1 MVGSPLFCELTRNA
15 CFGLLADR
23 CKIDTTSMN
32 LSLLTFISAAG
43 FSAVLAPLV
52 GILARWLGIVDHPDG
67 QRKLHVQVVPL
78 TGGPTVF
85 LSIVAAIGATM
96 VVFPNVLNS
105 TEGDLRFLFSLT
117 GASLLIVFLGILDD
131 RFSIRGRQKLVG
143 QFLAAL
149 IMVPSGIMIHSVT
162 LFGYPI
168 EFGDLSAFVTVFWI
182 LGAINALN
190 LIDGVDGLASTTG
203 IVLSLSVA
211 AVTFILGGRPDGLL
225 ISLALAG
232 SLTGFLVYNFPPAKM
247 FLGDSGSML
256 IGLLLG
262 CVALKCSVKQ
272 YAAVALIMPTAIWAI
287 PIFDVAMA
295 IVRRRLTGRS
305 IYATDRG
312 HLHHCLARQGH
323 SGSRLLL
330 IVGSLCSLTGVGA
343 IAAAAFNNELIAI
356 VGVLTAII
364 LLVVTRSFGHAELTL
379 LSNRVRRFAGS
390 LVRRPD
396 GERPVLHREQVQL
409 HGKHKWESL
418 WDLLTEFAEERQL
431 DAIELMVNLPS
442 VGEEYHATWRTRS
455 VSEHNEAWRSEIP
468 LIIDGIRAGHIKL
481 VGEAGNGVFCDWMG
495 EIVSGLR
502 PVEEHLREVIA
513 RLLTHSGAATESIR
527 DSPSVRKLPE
537 LADNVPG

>member
-1 MVGSPLFCELTRNA
+1 
-15 CFGLLADR
+15 
-23 CKIDTTSMN
+23 MN
-32 LSLLTFISAAG
+32 LSLLTFIAAAA

-52 GILARWLGIVDHPDG
+52 GIVARWLGIVDRPDG
-67 QRKLHVQVVPL
+67 QRKLHAQVVPL

-85 LSIVAAIGATM
+85 LSIVAAIGATIF
-96 VVFPNVLNS
+96 VFPDVLKS
-105 TEGDLRFLFSLT
+105 TEGDARFLLSLT

-131 RFSIRGRQKLVG
+131 RFGIRGRQKLAG
-143 QFLAAL
+143 QFLVAL
-149 IMVPSGIMIHSVT
+149 IMVPSGIMIQRVT

-232 SLTGFLVYNFPPAKM
+232 SLTGFLVYNFPPARM

-262 CVALKCSVKQ
+262 SVALKCSVKQ

-390 LVRRPD
+390 LFRRAD
-396 GERPVLHREQVQL
+396 GPKPLLHREQVQL
-409 HGKHKWESL
+409 HGKHKWESV
-418 WDLLTEFAEERQL
+418 WDMLTEFAEQRQL
-431 DAIELMVNLPS
+431 DVVELMIHLPS

-455 VSEHNEAWRSEIP
+455 LGKHNEAWRSEIP
-468 LIIDGIRAGHIKL
+468 LVIDGVRAGHIKFS
-481 VGEAGNGVFCDWMG
+481 GDAGNGPFCGWMG
-495 EIVSGLR
+495 EIAIGLR
-502 PVEEHLREVIA
+502 PVEDHLREVIG
-513 RLLTHSGAATESIR
+513 RVLSHPGALPDSTR
-527 DSPSVRKLPE
+527 DSRSGRNLPE
-537 LADNVPG
+537 LADKVPG